1 MTDARSLGAA
11 VALGAAAALSYMVFE
26 AQWVRRVEY
35 TVGVA
40 GLHPD
45 LEGLTIAH
53 LSDPHAGFRPSLNM
67 RAARIAC
74 ELAMA
79 ARPDVIAVTGDL
91 AGGSANLAR
100 IKVLLGTLH
109 APLGV
114 FAVLGNHDH
123 GRSKAPFTRAV
134 DLSDLGDYGV
144 RLLSNETV
152 TVRRGAARVQICGVD
167 DVKHGFG
174 DLRPVLAALDR
185 DPDTLRLLLSHY
197 AEGGLA
203 APAGSF
209 HLTLSGDTHGG
220 QICLPWFGGPVM
232 FSQPRAPFKDGL
244 YDRGRRL
251 FHVSR
256 GIGTSLLPF
265 RLFCRPEA
273 AVVRLVGAVA
283 GPAAEGATTACAP
296 AAVS

>member
-1 MTDARSLGAA
+1 MTEARSLGAA
-11 VALGAAAALSYMVFE
+11 VALGATAALSYMLFE
-26 AQWVRRVEY
+26 AQWVRRVEFS
-35 TVGVA
+35 VRVA

-45 LEGLTIAH
+45 LDGLAIAH

-67 RAARIAC
+67 RAARIAVD
-74 ELAMA
+74 LAMA
-79 ARPDVIAVTGDL
+79 AQPDLIAVTGDL
-91 AGGSANLAR
+91 AGGSANLDR
-100 IKVLLGTLH
+100 IKALLGTLH

-134 DLSDLGDYGV
+134 DLGDLGDYGL

-152 TVRRGAARVQICGVD
+152 TVRRGAGRVQICGVD

-185 DPDTLRLLLSHY
+185 RPDTLRVLLSHY
-197 AEGGLA
+197 AEGALE
-203 APAGSF
+203 APASSF
-209 HLTLSGDTHGG
+209 ALTLSGDTHGG

-232 FSQPRAPFKDGL
+232 LSQPRAPFKDGI
-244 YDRGRRL
+244 YDRDGRL
-251 FHVSR
+251 IHVTR

-265 RLFCRPEA
+265 RFLCRPEA
-273 AVVRLVGAVA
+273 AIVRLVGA
-283 GPAAEGATTACAP
+283 PAEAAAAP
-296 AAVS
+296 ATAL